1 MGFFKDFKRDFAQ
14 AVNELMPD
22 KDELSAEYDDEDMV
36 NTFDDNDN
44 MDIAPEDMME
54 DLDDYT
60 IDDRHIVNPQAEEKL
75 YEMERP
81 DTYYDEE
88 EPPKEES
95 VFDTVPSAEI
105 ISDSPVSDS
114 EEQEDQDFAQSMV
127 SEFINPEVINTE
139 TIAIDLEAEKAN
151 EEEKLDQLEDE
162 LKNLEE
168 LDEDNM
174 LENTEEALAVDYT
187 EESSSVPEEYLN
199 VDLSRAVEAAILK
212 SEEENEVATPIDA
225 DVEEGDTMALDGKS
239 QNGNESSSKE
249 QEINSILTD
258 DTTYITKGTTIK
270 GNIETDGSVDVIGTV
285 EGNLSCGGKL
295 IVGGVIKGNVT
306 AGEVYANAAK
316 IEGELICDGS
326 VKIGVGT
333 VIVGNVNATSAVIAG
348 AVNGDI
354 DVHGPVIV
362 DSTAVIMGNIKSRS
376 VQINN
381 GAVIEGFCSQCYSEI
396 DVKSFFE

>member
-44 MDIAPEDMME
+44 MEIAPEDMLE
-54 DLDDYT
+54 NLDDYT
-60 IDDRHIVNPQAEEKL
+60 IDDRHIVNPQVQEKT
-75 YEMERP
+75 YEVERP
-81 DTYYDEE
+81 ESDYGEE
-88 EPPKEES
+88 EEVKEES

-105 ISDSPVSDS
+105 ISDNNEAVANDELGEDLAQEMVSD
-114 EEQEDQDFAQSMV
+114 FM
-127 SEFINPEVINTE
+127 NPEMLEAE
-139 TIAIDLEAEKAN
+139 TVAIDLEAEKKI
-151 EEEKLDQLEDE
+151 ETEKMEQLEDE
-162 LKNLEE
+162 LESLEG
-168 LDEDNM
+168 LDEEDM
-174 LENTEEALAVDYT
+174 LENTEDALAVDYSQAS
-187 EESSSVPEEYLN
+187 EVESSVNQEYLN
-199 VDLSRAVEAAILK
+199 VDLSKAVEAAILK
-212 SEEENEVATPIDA
+212 NEEEAEAPASVDEDLEDDSMA
-225 DVEEGDTMALDGKS
+225 EGNNQLKD
-239 QNGNESSSKE
+239 KE
-249 QEINSILTD
+249 QDINSILTD

-270 GNIETDGSVDVIGTV
+270 GNLETDGNVDVIGTI

-295 IVGGVIKGNVT
+295 IVGGLIKGNVT

-316 IEGELICDGS
+316 LEGDVICDGS

-333 VIVGNVNATSAVIAG
+333 VVVGNVNATSAVIAG

>member
-22 KDELSAEYDDEDMV
+22 KDELGAEYDDEDMV

-44 MDIAPEDMME
+44 MEIAPEDMME

-60 IDDRHIVNPQAEEKL
+60 IDDRHVVNPNAQEKL

-81 DTYYDEE
+81 ESDYGDDEQ
-88 EPPKEES
+88 PKEEN

-105 ISDSPVSDS
+105 ISDNTEMIEAMDEELAQDMVSD
-114 EEQEDQDFAQSMV
+114 
-127 SEFINPEVINTE
+127 FINPEMLQAE
-139 TIAIDLEAEKAN
+139 TVAIDLEAEKVS
-151 EEEKLDQLEDE
+151 EEEKMEQLEDE
-162 LKNLEE
+162 LESLEN
-168 LDEDNM
+168 LDEEDM
-174 LENTEEALAVDYT
+174 LENTEDALAVDYSQQ
-187 EESSSVPEEYLN
+187 EEAETSMNQEYLN
-199 VDLSRAVEAAILK
+199 VDLSKAVEAAILK
-212 SEEENEVATPIDA
+212 NEDEAEANVPINSDME
-225 DVEEGDTMALDGKS
+225 DDTMAEDNKQLED
-239 QNGNESSSKE
+239 KE
-249 QEINSILTD
+249 QDINSILSD

-270 GNIETDGSVDVIGTV
+270 GNMETDGSVDVIGTV
-285 EGNLSCGGKL
+285 EGNVSCAGKL
-295 IVGGVIKGNVT
+295 IVGGAVKGNVT

-316 IEGELICDGS
+316 IEGEVICEGS

-333 VIVGNVNATSAVIAG
+333 VVVGNVNATSAVIAG

>member
-44 MDIAPEDMME
+44 MEIAPEDMLE
-54 DLDDYT
+54 NLDDYT
-60 IDDRHIVNPQAEEKL
+60 IDDRHIVNPQVQEKT
-75 YEMERP
+75 YEVERP
-81 DTYYDEE
+81 ESDYGEE
-88 EPPKEES
+88 EEVKEES

-105 ISDSPVSDS
+105 ISDNNEAVANDELGEDLAQEMVSD
-114 EEQEDQDFAQSMV
+114 FM
-127 SEFINPEVINTE
+127 NPEMLEAE
-139 TIAIDLEAEKAN
+139 TVAIDLEAEKKI
-151 EEEKLDQLEDE
+151 ETEKMEQLE
-162 LKNLEE
+162 
-168 LDEDNM
+168 EDM
-174 LENTEEALAVDYT
+174 LENTEDALAVDYSQAS
-187 EESSSVPEEYLN
+187 EVESSVNQEYLN
-199 VDLSRAVEAAILK
+199 VDLSKAVEAAILK
-212 SEEENEVATPIDA
+212 NEEEAEAPASVDENLEDDSMA
-225 DVEEGDTMALDGKS
+225 EGNNQLKD
-239 QNGNESSSKE
+239 KE
-249 QEINSILTD
+249 QDINSILTD

-270 GNIETDGSVDVIGTV
+270 GNLETDGNVDVIGTI

-295 IVGGVIKGNVT
+295 IVGGLIKGNVT

-316 IEGELICDGS
+316 LEGDVICDGS

-333 VIVGNVNATSAVIAG
+333 VVVGNVNATSAVIAG

>member
-44 MDIAPEDMME
+44 MEIAPEDMME

-60 IDDRHIVNPQAEEKL
+60 IDDRHIVNPDAQEKL

-81 DTYYDEE
+81 ESDYGEE
-88 EPPKEES
+88 ATDKEES
-95 VFDTVPSAEI
+95 VFDNVPQAEI
-105 ISDSPVSDS
+105 ISDNSDMIMGDEINEDLS
-114 EEQEDQDFAQSMV
+114 QELVAD
-127 SEFINPEVINTE
+127 FINPEVLEAE
-139 TIAIDLEAEKAN
+139 TVAIDLAAEKAV
-151 EEEKLDQLEDE
+151 EEEQMEKLEDE
-162 LKNLEE
+162 LESLEG
-168 LDEDNM
+168 LDEEDM
-174 LENTEEALAVDYT
+174 LENTEDALAVDYT
-187 EESSSVPEEYLN
+187 KEEVAEASVNEEYLN
-199 VDLSRAVEAAILK
+199 VDLSKAVEAAILK
-212 SEEENEVATPIDA
+212 NEEEQEVPAPINQNLED
-225 DVEEGDTMALDGKS
+225 DEMAEDNDKLKD
-239 QNGNESSSKE
+239 KE

-270 GNIETDGSVDVIGTV
+270 GNVETDGSVDVIGTV

-295 IVGGVIKGNVT
+295 IVGGTIKGNVT

-316 IEGELICDGS
+316 IEGEVICEGS

-333 VIVGNVNATSAVIAG
+333 VVVGNVNATSAVIAG

>member
-22 KDELSAEYDDEDMV
+22 KDELANEYDDEDMV

-44 MDIAPEDMME
+44 MDIAPEDMLE

-60 IDDRHIVNPQAEEKL
+60 IDDRHIVNPNVQEKM

-81 DTYYDEE
+81 ESDYGEE
-88 EPPKEES
+88 EEVKEES

-105 ISDSPVSDS
+105 ISDNNEISMEEEMGEDLAKEMVSD
-114 EEQEDQDFAQSMV
+114 FM
-127 SEFINPEVINTE
+127 NPENLEAE
-139 TIAIDLEAEKAN
+139 TVAIDLFEEKAAEDQKM
-151 EEEKLDQLEDE
+151 EELEDE
-162 LKNLEE
+162 LESLEN
-168 LDEDNM
+168 LDEDDM
-174 LENTEEALAVDYT
+174 LENTEDALAVDYSQ
-187 EESSSVPEEYLN
+187 EESDVSVNQEYLN
-199 VDLSRAVEAAILK
+199 VDLSKAVEAAILK
-212 SEEENEVATPIDA
+212 NEEEQETSEPINHDLE
-225 DVEEGDTMALDGKS
+225 DDNMSDSS
-239 QNGNESSSKE
+239 QLESKE
-249 QEINSILTD
+249 QDINSILTD

-270 GNIETDGSVDVIGTV
+270 GNLETDGSVDVIGIV
-285 EGNLSCGGKL
+285 EGNISCGGKL
-295 IVGGVIKGNVT
+295 IVGGAIKGNVT

-316 IEGELICDGS
+316 IEGEVICDGS
-326 VKIGVGT
+326 VKVGVGT
-333 VIVGNVNATSAVIAG
+333 VVVGNVNATSAVIAG

>member
-22 KDELSAEYDDEDMV
+22 KDELANEYDDEDMV
-36 NTFDDNDN
+36 NTFDDMDN

-60 IDDRHIVNPQAEEKL
+60 IDDRHIVDPNAQEKV

-81 DTYYDEE
+81 ESDYGEE
-88 EPPKEES
+88 EQPKEES

-105 ISDSPVSDS
+105 ISDADNDM
-114 EEQEDQDFAQSMV
+114 EGEFGQDFAQEMV
-127 SEFINPEVINTE
+127 SDFINPEVVQVE
-139 TIAIDLEAEKAN
+139 TVAIDLEAQKT
-151 EEEKLDQLEDE
+151 EEDSQLDELEDE
-162 LKNLEE
+162 LESLEG
-168 LDEDNM
+168 LDEEDM
-174 LENTEEALAVDYT
+174 LENTEDALAVDYNEPSET
-187 EESSSVPEEYLN
+187 VNEEYLN
-199 VDLSRAVEAAILK
+199 VDLSKAVEAAILK
-212 SEEENEVATPIDA
+212 NEEDSDVPTSVNA
-225 DVEEGDTMALDGKS
+225 DMEDNSMSDTKVESRD
-239 QNGNESSSKE
+239 KE
-249 QEINSILTD
+249 QDINSILTD

-270 GNIETDGSVDVIGTV
+270 GNLETDGSVDVIGTV
-285 EGNLSCGGKL
+285 EGNISCGGKL
-295 IVGGVIKGNVT
+295 IVGGLIIGNVT

-316 IEGELICDGS
+316 IEGEVICDGS

-333 VIVGNVNATSAVIAG
+333 VVVGNVNATSAVIAG